1 MDFKAQLF
9 IIYSQFDSVVSENY
23 YDRRKFV
30 CFENLSYPQQWSR
43 GPFKALST
51 IQLLIFSQKRSMFAG
66 VLEAATRGVLSEKVF
81 IKISQKWQG
90 NSFIKAATL
99 FKKRPRH
106 RCFPVN
112 FAKFLRTS
120 FFLQN
125 SSGGLLLGF
134 WIHLLEYVVLIP
146 NWSKLYM
153 HFSDFLNLF
162 WF

>member
-9 IIYSQFDSVVSENY
+9 IIYSQFDSVFSENY

-120 FFLQN
+120 FFFTEHLWRTA
-125 SSGGLLLGF
+125 SGVLNTPFRVCRLDTQLVKVIHAFLGF
-134 WIHLLEYVVLIP
+134 
-146 NWSKLYM
+146 
-153 HFSDFLNLF
+153 F
-162 WF
+162 